1 MSFEI
6 AMPPGNARAVQNVFN
21 QRNRFSFAPRL
32 FSNQARQGHDN
43 LFCLHLH
50 VKRRLRSQRPIASPS
65 SSFNSSNL
73 NCVIPCDLRSNTPN
87 IVMGNHIAHLSLD
100 LPMNIE
106 GNIPLLWS
114 FNDST
119 KRVKQNG
126 DYATMYLYT
135 SMVYLLF
142 PMCIGRRQRPMPFD
156 DLTSSSLANKIMAR
170 IYDNSAVWLTTI
182 AAGSSTALSTMS
194 ICNRDVRSF
203 VCLNPSMGTSC
214 INFCVTCYADEVRLS
229 VVADPQLVPH
239 PEFFTE
245 CFNQQVNER
254 LGTAIDAHVDV
265 SPSFAAERSSGTARS
280 SSHSW

>member
-1 MSFEI
+1 
-6 AMPPGNARAVQNVFN
+6 
-21 QRNRFSFAPRL
+21 
-32 FSNQARQGHDN
+32 
-43 LFCLHLH
+43 
-50 VKRRLRSQRPIASPS
+50 
-65 SSFNSSNL
+65 
-73 NCVIPCDLRSNTPN
+73 
-87 IVMGNHIAHLSLD
+87 MGNHIAHLSLD

-135 SMVYLLF
+135 SIVYLLF
-142 PMCIGRRQRPMPFD
+142 PMCIGKRRSVPFGN
-156 DLTSSSLANKIMAR
+156 LASSSSPLANKIMAR

-203 VCLNPSMGTSC
+203 VCLNPSTGTSC
-214 INFCVTCYADEVRLS
+214 INFCVTCYSDEVRLT
-229 VVADPQLVPH
+229 VVVDPNLVPH

-245 CFNQQVNER
+245 CFNQQVHER
-254 LGTAIDAHVDV
+254 VSWMRDHVDV
-265 SPSFAAERSSGTARS
+265 TFSFVVERRSGAARS
-280 SSHSW
+280 SSHSWRSTSHHTAATVSSAEEKHQQHFRHVR